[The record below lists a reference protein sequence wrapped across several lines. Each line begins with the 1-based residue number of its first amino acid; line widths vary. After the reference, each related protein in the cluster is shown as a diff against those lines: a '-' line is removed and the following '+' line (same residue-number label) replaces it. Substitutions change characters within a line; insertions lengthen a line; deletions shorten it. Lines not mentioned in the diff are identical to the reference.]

1 MGPLGV
7 EKVSADRRFRRW
19 CQDSVC
25 DDDRFA
31 RLTAD
36 REPARD
42 TVMVDGALV
51 EVHRHGAGARKA
63 DALTM
68 PDESRA
74 AEAV

>member
-1 MGPLGV
+1 MPLLTG
-7 EKVSADRRFRRW
+7 VSAVGVRIVYATMTG
-19 CQDSVC
+19 SP
-25 DDDRFA
+25 

-42 TVMVDGALV
+42 AVMVDGALV

-74 AEAV
+74 AEAI

>member
-1 MGPLGV
+1 MGPPGV

-36 REPARD
+36 REPD
-42 TVMVDGALV
+42 LGTVVVDGTLV
-51 EVHRHGAGARKA
+51 KVRRHPKRPMPSRRRMKAGPQRP
-63 DALTM
+63 L
-68 PDESRA
+68 RI
-74 AEAV
+74 